1 MPLVRK
7 LRKKKLY
14 RRLLFCA
21 FQPDHYDNK
30 LQAYLTLARA
40 CFYKGK
46 ISRKT
51 SSLLSV
57 IFSMRSLDAH
67 GSVQK
72 KKMKLHAMKKLNRN
86 SSYFLLSSWA
96 S

>member
-1 MPLVRK
+1 MPLARK

-14 RRLLFCA
+14 RRLSFCT
-21 FQPDHYDNK
+21 FQPDYYDNK

-40 CFYKGK
+40 CFLKGM
-46 ISRKT
+46 ISSKS

-57 IFSMRSLDAH
+57 ICSMRSLDAH

-72 KKMKLHAMKKLNRN
+72 KKMKLLEIAGNEKIKQE
-86 SSYFLLSSWA
+86 
-96 S
+96 